1 LNLTIDIGNT
11 RTKLGIFNKNNM
23 LEVIAYENINKI
35 SLDELIIS
43 KNIEKSIISTTTT
56 INKEIKKCTQII
68 PQNIYLNEDTPLP
81 FINKYVTQNTLGKD
95 RMALIAAAQQLFPK
109 QNTLV
114 IGCGT
119 CITFNFIN
127 SKNQFLGGSIH
138 PGLKMRLKAM
148 NYFTKKLPLIE
159 IQKSKKIIGK
169 NTEENLIIG
178 SSMATAKEIDAMIE
192 AYKVKFP
199 KLNIIITGGDADFL
213 VSLLKNK
220 IFAIPNLTLIG
231 LNHILEYNA

>member
-1 LNLTIDIGNT
+1 
-11 RTKLGIFNKNNM
+11 M
-23 LEVIAYENINKI
+23 LEVIAYENINRI

-56 INKEIKKCTQII
+56 INKEIKKSTQII
-68 PQNIYLNEDTPLP
+68 PQNIYLDENTPLP
-81 FINKYVTQNTLGKD
+81 FTNKYDTQNTLGKD
-95 RMALIAAAQQLFPK
+95 RIALIAAAQQLFPK
-109 QNTLV
+109 QNTLI

-220 IFAIPNLTLIG
+220 IFAVPNLTLIG

>member
-1 LNLTIDIGNT
+1 
-11 RTKLGIFNKNNM
+11 M
-23 LEVIAYENINKI
+23 LEVIAYENINRI

-56 INKEIKKCTQII
+56 INKEIKKSTQII
-68 PQNIYLNEDTPLP
+68 PQNIYLDENTPLP
-81 FINKYVTQNTLGKD
+81 FTNKYDTQNTLGKD
-95 RMALIAAAQQLFPK
+95 RIALIAAAQQLFPK
-109 QNTLV
+109 QNTLI

-159 IQKSKKIIGK
+159 IQKSKNIIGK

>member
-1 LNLTIDIGNT
+1 
-11 RTKLGIFNKNNM
+11 
-23 LEVIAYENINKI
+23 
-35 SLDELIIS
+35 
-43 KNIEKSIISTTTT
+43 
-56 INKEIKKCTQII
+56 
-68 PQNIYLNEDTPLP
+68 
-81 FINKYVTQNTLGKD
+81 LGKD
-95 RMALIAAAQQLFPK
+95 RIALIAAAQQLFPK
-109 QNTLV
+109 QNTLI

-159 IQKSKKIIGK
+159 IQKSKNIIGK

-220 IFAIPNLTLIG
+220 IFAVPNLTLIG

>member
-1 LNLTIDIGNT
+1 
-11 RTKLGIFNKNNM
+11 M

-35 SLDELIIS
+35 SLDELIIT

-56 INKEIKKCTQII
+56 INKEIRKSIQII

-81 FINKYVTQNTLGKD
+81 FINKYDTQNTLGKD
-95 RMALIAAAQQLFPK
+95 RIALIAAAQQLFPK
-109 QNTLV
+109 QNTLI

-159 IQKSKKIIGK
+159 IQKSKNIIGK

>member
-1 LNLTIDIGNT
+1 L
-11 RTKLGIFNKNNM
+11 
-23 LEVIAYENINKI
+23 
-35 SLDELIIS
+35 
-43 KNIEKSIISTTTT
+43 
-56 INKEIKKCTQII
+56 
-68 PQNIYLNEDTPLP
+68 
-81 FINKYVTQNTLGKD
+81 
-95 RMALIAAAQQLFPK
+95 
-109 QNTLV
+109 
-114 IGCGT
+114 
-119 CITFNFIN
+119 
-127 SKNQFLGGSIH
+127 
-138 PGLKMRLKAM
+138 
-148 NYFTKKLPLIE
+148 
-159 IQKSKKIIGK
+159 GK

>member
-1 LNLTIDIGNT
+1 
-11 RTKLGIFNKNNM
+11 M

-35 SLDELIIS
+35 SLDELIIT

-56 INKEIKKCTQII
+56 INKEIRKSIQII

-81 FINKYVTQNTLGKD
+81 FINKYDTQNTLGKD
-95 RMALIAAAQQLFPK
+95 RIALIAAAQQLFPK

-159 IQKSKKIIGK
+159 IQKSKNIIGK